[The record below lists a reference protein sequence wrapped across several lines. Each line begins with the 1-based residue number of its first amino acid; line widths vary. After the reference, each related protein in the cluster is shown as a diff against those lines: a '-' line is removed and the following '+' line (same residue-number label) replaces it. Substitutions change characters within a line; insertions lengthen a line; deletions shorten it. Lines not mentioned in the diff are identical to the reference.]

1 MFGRWHAGGALFG
14 RKNMAS
20 FLQLR
25 FVLCWG
31 AYLSF
36 DVWHCAGAIMRLEN
50 ESWLWRVW
58 GKQSCVGS
66 SFNHR
71 KASAWKLRMNADDW
85 STLWPLAGGSCFR
98 GTGRA
103 AGYLGWRSLHDGRMN
118 NHWRCQQSPVLEY
131 LSLQAVE
138 GDVGALECPQPMF
151 VQHFRNRLRTEVP
164 FQKFSFGPEVIRPG
178 GPPLSELSTWPLFDD
193 TLYLGQWRLARGHNR
208 DIVIL
213 CIYLFTHLCI
223 YSFIRL
229 LIYSMYYI
237 KL

>member
-1 MFGRWHAGGALFG
+1 M
-14 RKNMAS
+14 
-20 FLQLR
+20 
-25 FVLCWG
+25 
-31 AYLSF
+31 
-36 DVWHCAGAIMRLEN
+36 
-50 ESWLWRVW
+50 
-58 GKQSCVGS
+58 
-66 SFNHR
+66 
-71 KASAWKLRMNADDW
+71 
-85 STLWPLAGGSCFR
+85 
-98 GTGRA
+98 
-103 AGYLGWRSLHDGRMN
+103 
-118 NHWRCQQSPVLEY
+118 
-131 LSLQAVE
+131 QAVE